1 MSNEMINEFEN
12 TDEEMTVTLNL
23 DDGDVECAIVTI
35 LEVNGRDYIVLQ
47 PKDENGEPNSEGT
60 VWYYRYSEN
69 PTDPNEEP
77 ELEYIDDD
85 SEYEAVED
93 RFQEFLD
100 ECEFDEMI

>member
-1 MSNEMINEFEN
+1 MSNEMINEYEN

-23 DDGDVECAIVTI
+23 DDGDVDCAIVTI
-35 LEVNGRDYIVLQ
+35 LEVNGHDYIVLQ

-69 PTDPNEEP
+69 PDDPNEEP
-77 ELEYIDDD
+77 KLDYIDDD
-85 SEYEAVED
+85 EEYEAVED

>member
-1 MSNEMINEFEN
+1 MSNDMINEFEN
-12 TDEEMTVTLNL
+12 TDEEMSVTLNL

-69 PTDPNEEP
+69 PDDPNEDP

-85 SEYEAVED
+85 EEYEAVED
-93 RFQEFLD
+93 RFQDFLD

>member
-69 PTDPNEEP
+69 PKDPNEEP

>member
-1 MSNEMINEFEN
+1 MSNDMINEFEN
-12 TDEEMTVTLNL
+12 TDEEMSVTLNL

-69 PTDPNEEP
+69 PDDPNEEP
-77 ELEYIDDD
+77 ELDYIDNDE
-85 SEYEAVED
+85 EYEAVED

>member
-12 TDEEMTVTLNL
+12 TDEEMSVTLNL

-35 LEVNGRDYIVLQ
+35 LEVNGQDYIVLQ
-47 PKDENGEPNSEGT
+47 PKDVNGEPNSEGT

-69 PTDPNEEP
+69 PDDPDEEP

-85 SEYEAVED
+85 EEYEAVED

>member
-1 MSNEMINEFEN
+1 MSNEMINEYEN

-23 DDGDVECAIVTI
+23 DDGDVDCAIVTI
-35 LEVNGRDYIVLQ
+35 LEVNDRDYIVLQ

-69 PTDPNEEP
+69 PDDPNEEP
-77 ELEYIDDD
+77 KLDYIDDD
-85 SEYEAVED
+85 EEYEAVED

>member
-1 MSNEMINEFEN
+1 MSNDMINEFEN
-12 TDEEMTVTLNL
+12 TDEEMSVTLNF

-35 LEVNGRDYIVLQ
+35 FEVKGRDYIVLQ

-69 PTDPNEEP
+69 PDDPNEEP
-77 ELEYIDDD
+77 ELDYIDNDE
-85 SEYEAVED
+85 EYEAVED

>member
-1 MSNEMINEFEN
+1 MSNEMINEYEN

-23 DDGDVECAIVTI
+23 DDGDVDCAIVTI
-35 LEVNGRDYIVLQ
+35 LEE
-47 PKDENGEPNSEGT
+47 DENGEPNSEGT

-69 PTDPNEEP
+69 PDDPNEEP
-77 ELEYIDDD
+77 KLDYIDDD
-85 SEYEAVED
+85 EEYEAVED

>member
-1 MSNEMINEFEN
+1 MSNDMINEFEN

-47 PKDENGEPNSEGT
+47 PKDKNGEPNSEGT

-69 PTDPNEEP
+69 PDDPNEDP

-85 SEYEAVED
+85 EEYEAVED

>member
-1 MSNEMINEFEN
+1 MSSEMIHEYEN
-12 TDEEMTVTLNL
+12 SDEEMSVTLTL
-23 DDGDVECAIVTI
+23 DEGDVECAIVTI

-47 PKDENGEPNSEGT
+47 PKDENGEPNANGD

-69 PTDPNEEP
+69 PDDPNEEP
-77 ELEYIDDD
+77 ELDYIDDD
-85 SEYEAVED
+85 EEYEAVED